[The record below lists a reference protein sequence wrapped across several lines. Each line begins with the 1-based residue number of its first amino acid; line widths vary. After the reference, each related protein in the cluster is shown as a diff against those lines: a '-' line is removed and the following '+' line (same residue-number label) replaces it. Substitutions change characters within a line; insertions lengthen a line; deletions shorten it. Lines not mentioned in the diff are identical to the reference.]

1 MKKRFL
7 AVVTALL
14 TAVLLFTSP
23 AQASEGDVQMQEV
36 NKNTLQARNENPGFF
51 SMTADLFLARP
62 LLLVTTAVGTAIF
75 IVSSPFSALGGNIN
89 QAADKLVLEPA
100 KATFVRCLGCSYNEH
115 PDL

>member
-1 MKKRFL
+1 MKKRSL
-7 AVVTALL
+7 TVVTTLL
-14 TAVLLFTSP
+14 TSILLFTSP

-36 NKNTLQARNENPGFF
+36 NKNTLQARTEDPGFF
-51 SMTADLFLARP
+51 TMTMDLVLARP
-62 LLLVTTAVGTAIF
+62 ILLVTTAVGSVIF

-100 KATFVRCLGCSYNEH
+100 KATFVRCLGCSYNDN